1 MEFGRHEWR
10 LVAPPPLH
18 EGVPE
23 LDADQRKVV
32 DWKKGPAIVYA
43 GPGTGKTTTLV
54 ESALARLADGAA
66 PSSILI
72 LTFGRDAA
80 AELRQRLSLR
90 IGSGEPPRVSTFHS
104 FALDLVL
111 HTNSAEEPPLL
122 LSGAEQERAVRDVI
136 DGTLADERLRSRWP
150 AELLDAVRT
159 RGFSDEVRTAFAAA
173 RALGLGG
180 DEIARMGA
188 RAGDVAWESIGAVLD
203 EYLESQAQ
211 RNAIDYAELMFSATA
226 ALKTAAGAKRVEQVR
241 HIYVDEYQ
249 DTDNM
254 QVALL
259 KELARSADS
268 LVVVGDPDQ
277 SIYAFRGADVTNVR
291 DFKTDFAEMARVHG
305 LPEPDTLVLSKTR
318 RYGSALRNY
327 AREIFGDTGVPGLNA
342 EQSLKHRLP
351 DPAPINTSV
360 RAFSFDD
367 TVSEA
372 AHVASEIRA
381 IAQETGDSWADFA
394 VLVRAAHSIPVLE
407 RALARA
413 NIPVETDVRDIRLAD
428 QPAVRVLLRAL
439 EVVAGAELRL
449 SAVQA
454 HELLLSPL
462 CGMDPTT
469 IRSLARTLRGS
480 SHAASDQVIADALMS
495 AVPLFELAPQQPGA
509 AELEGLRRLL
519 HDAHAKVKA
528 GATPHE
534 ALWALWSGTSWP
546 ARLRKQAIEYASA
559 FAHRDLDAICELFD
573 NADRVV
579 QRRLDRAGVSA
590 FVIEL
595 QAQNVA
601 SETLARQGFRGPAV
615 RLLTAHRAK
624 GLEWKHVFVANVT
637 ESVWPDM
644 RRRSA
649 LLDVDRLTPDGLI
662 LPRSRQAL
670 YEEERRLFF
679 VACTRAKQ
687 SLTVS
692 GVAGLD
698 KDAPQ
703 LSRFMTNKIVEPE
716 IREGRPQRIDSAAD
730 LLAGLRRAA
739 TSEHSSP
746 ALRTAALKR
755 LRALAAETD
764 QHGAPLFPEAHWRT
778 WWGAFDVT
786 DNDRPIDAPD
796 QPLYVRG
803 SSLETLGKC
812 SLRWMLEQ
820 KVHVQ
825 TPKNSA
831 LIFGSTLHALA
842 DAVVRGDLPA
852 DKDVLVTELR
862 KAWTDAGYESKWQS
876 ERDFEEGVAAIGRF
890 LAFDRDRAGNPKR
903 SEVDFNHV
911 VHVQTPSGDVEQL
924 LMKGSIDR
932 IEIIDGN
939 GVLVFDYK
947 TGGKQASGKDLLDNA
962 QLRYYQH
969 AVALGLLNDTLTD
982 LAGEQEYAPA
992 GGALVH
998 LRVPDGVKGKGP
1010 THPKVQEQPSL
1021 TADPEWPVRVLGA
1034 GLEVVRNEAFTASVG
1049 SHCEYCRMKPVCPL
1063 QPEGRQELT

>member
-1 MEFGRHEWR
+1 MDVGRHEWR
-10 LVAPPPLH
+10 LVAPPPVNTG
-18 EGVPE
+18 EPE
-23 LDADQRKVV
+23 LDAKQREVV
-32 DWKKGPAIVYA
+32 GWDAGPAIVYA

-54 ESALARLADGAA
+54 ESALARLADGVPAA
-66 PSSILI
+66 SILI

-104 FALDLVL
+104 FALELVVHL
-111 HTNSAEEPPLL
+111 ESEAPLL

-136 DGTLADERLRSRWP
+136 DGTLAEETLRNRWP

-159 RGFSDEVRTAFAAA
+159 RGFSNEVRTAFAAA

-180 DEIARMGA
+180 DEIARIGE
-188 RAGDVAWESIGAVLD
+188 RAGDVAWQSIGAVLD
-203 EYLESQAQ
+203 EYLDSQAQ
-211 RNAIDYAELMFSATA
+211 RNAIDYAELMFRATA
-226 ALKTAAGAKRVEQVR
+226 ALKTAAGAERVAHVQCV
-241 HIYVDEYQ
+241 YVDEYQ
-249 DTDNM
+249 DTDVM
-254 QVALL
+254 QVAML
-259 KELARSADS
+259 KELVRTARS

-291 DFKTDFAEMARVHG
+291 DFTTDFADMARRHG
-305 LPEPDTLVLSKTR
+305 MSQPETLVLSKTR
-318 RYGSALRNY
+318 RYGSVLRNY

-342 EQSLKHRLP
+342 EQSLQHRLP
-351 DPAPINTSV
+351 EPAAIETSV
-360 RAFSFDD
+360 RAFSYDD

-372 AHVASEIRA
+372 AHIASEIRA
-381 IAQETGDSWADFA
+381 TAQETGDSWSDFA

-407 RALARA
+407 RALIRA
-413 NIPVETDVRDIRLAD
+413 NIPVETDVRDTRLAD

-439 EVVAGAELRL
+439 EVVAGSELRI
-449 SAVQA
+449 SALHA

-462 CGMDPTT
+462 CGLDPTT
-469 IRSLARTLRGS
+469 IRSLARVLRADRDTS
-480 SHAASDQVIADALMS
+480 SDQVLADALMS
-495 AVPLFELAPQQPGA
+495 TVPLFELAPNQPGA
-509 AELEGLRRLL
+509 AELESLRRLL
-519 HDAHAKVKA
+519 HDAHAKVTT

-534 ALWALWSGTSWP
+534 ALWALWSGTNWP
-546 ARLRKQAIEYASA
+546 ARLRKQAIEQASA

-573 NADRVV
+573 NADRIV
-579 QRRLDRAGVSA
+579 QRRHDDAGVSE

-595 QAQNVA
+595 RAQQVA
-601 SETLARQGFRGPAV
+601 SESLARQGFRGPAV

-624 GLEWKHVFVANVT
+624 GLEWKHVFVANIT

-670 YEEERRLFF
+670 FEEERRLFY
-679 VACTRAKQ
+679 VACTRAQ
-687 SLTVS
+687 RSLTVS

-703 LSRFMTNKIVEPE
+703 LSRFMSNRIVAPE
-716 IREGRPQRIDSAAD
+716 VREGRPQRIDSTAD
-730 LLAGLRRAA
+730 LIAGLRRAA
-739 TSEHSSP
+739 TSEHSTP
-746 ALRTAALKR
+746 ALRAAALQR
-755 LRALAAETD
+755 LRSLASETD
-764 QHGAPLFPEAHWRT
+764 QYGASLFPEADWRT
-778 WWGAFDVT
+778 WWGACDVT
-786 DNDRPIDAPD
+786 DNERPVDPAD

-803 SSLETLGKC
+803 SSLDTLGKC

-852 DKDVLVTELR
+852 DVDVLTAALQQ
-862 KAWTDAGYESKWQS
+862 AWTDAGYESKWQS
-876 ERDFEEGVAAIGRF
+876 ERDFQEGIAAIGRF
-890 LAFDRDRAGNPKR
+890 LVFHADRAGNPTR
-903 SEVDFNHV
+903 SEVDFDRV
-911 VHVQTPSGDVEQL
+911 VEVRTPSGGVEQL

-947 TGGKQASGKDLLDNA
+947 TGAKQAAGKDVLDNA

-969 AVALGLLNDTLTD
+969 AVALGLLDDTLNEVGGS
-982 LAGEQEYAPA
+982 GEYEPA

-998 LRVPDGVKGKGP
+998 LRVADGPKGKGSS
-1010 THPKVQEQPSL
+1010 HPKVQEQPSL

-1034 GLEVVRNEAFTASVG
+1034 GLEVVRNEAFVAAVG
-1049 SHCEYCRMKPVCPL
+1049 DHCDFCRMKPVCPL

>member
-1 MEFGRHEWR
+1 MELGRHEWR

-18 EGVPE
+18 LTVPD
-23 LDADQRKVV
+23 LDEQQREVV
-32 DWKKGPAIVYA
+32 AWDTGPAIVYA

-54 ESALARLADGAA
+54 ESALARLANGVP

-104 FALDLVL
+104 FALELVMQL
-111 HTNSAEEPPLL
+111 ESELPLL

-136 DGTLADERLRSRWP
+136 DGTLAEDSLRARWP

-180 DEIARMGA
+180 DEIARIGE
-188 RAGDVAWESIGAVLD
+188 RAGDIAWQSIGAVLD
-203 EYLESQAQ
+203 EYLDSQAQ
-211 RNAIDYAELMFSATA
+211 RNAIDYAELMFRATA
-226 ALKTAAGAKRVEQVR
+226 ALKTAAGAERVTHLQ

-249 DTDNM
+249 DTDTM

-259 KELARSADS
+259 KELARVARS

-291 DFKTDFAEMARVHG
+291 DFATDFAEMARVHG
-305 LPEPDTLVLSKTR
+305 MSSPKTLVLSKTR
-318 RYGSALRNY
+318 RYGSVLRNY
-327 AREIFGDTGVPGLNA
+327 AREIFGDSGVPGLNA
-342 EQSLKHRLP
+342 EQSLRHRLP
-351 DPAPINTSV
+351 EPANIGTTV
-360 RAFSFDD
+360 RSFCYDD

-372 AHVASEIRA
+372 AHIASEIRA
-381 IAQETGDSWADFA
+381 LAQESGDTWSDFA
-394 VLVRAAHSIPVLE
+394 VLVRAAHSIPVIE
-407 RALARA
+407 RALIRA
-413 NIPVETDVRDIRLAD
+413 NIPVETDVRDVRLAD

-439 EVVAGAELRL
+439 DVVAGTELRI
-449 SAVQA
+449 SALHA

-462 CGMDPTT
+462 CGLDPTT
-469 IRSLARTLRGS
+469 IRSLARTLRVDRDIP
-480 SHAASDQVIADALMS
+480 SDTVLAEALMS
-495 AVPLFELAPQQPGA
+495 SVPLFELAPNQPGA
-509 AELEGLRRLL
+509 TELESLRRLL
-519 HDAHAKVKA
+519 HDAHAKVA
-528 GATPHE
+528 SGASPHE
-534 ALWALWSGTSWP
+534 ALWAIWSGTSWP
-546 ARLRKQAIEYASA
+546 ARLRKQAIEQASV

-573 NADRVV
+573 NADRIV
-579 QRRLDRAGVSA
+579 QRRHDRAAVSE

-595 QAQNVA
+595 RAQQVV

-670 YEEERRLFF
+670 FEEERRLFY
-679 VACTRAKQ
+679 VAVTRAKQ

-698 KDAPQ
+698 KDSAQ
-703 LSRFMTNKIVEPE
+703 LSRFMTNRIVEPE
-716 IREGRPQRIDSAAD
+716 VREGRPQRIDSAAD
-730 LLAGLRRAA
+730 LIAGLRRAA
-739 TSEHSSP
+739 TSEHSTPGIRS
-746 ALRTAALKR
+746 AALTR
-755 LRALAAETD
+755 LRALAHELD
-764 QHGAPLFPEAHWRT
+764 QHGAPLFPEAHWRA
-778 WWGAFDVT
+778 WWGAFDISE
-786 DNDRPIDAPD
+786 NDQPVDAAD
-796 QPLYVRG
+796 EPLYVRG
-803 SSLETLGKC
+803 SSLDTLGKC

-852 DKDVLVTELR
+852 DADVLVDALR
-862 KAWTDAGYESKWQS
+862 TAWTDAGYESKWQS

-890 LAFDRDRAGNPKR
+890 LAFQREHSGRPQR
-903 SEVDFNHV
+903 SEVDFNRV
-911 VHVQTPSGDVEQL
+911 VEVQTPSGGVERL

-947 TGGKQASGKDLLDNA
+947 TGASQAAGRDVLENA
-962 QLRYYQH
+962 QLRYYQY
-969 AVALGLLNDTLTD
+969 AVALGLLDETLD
-982 LAGEQEYAPA
+982 ELGGAGSYEPV

-998 LRVPDGVKGKGP
+998 LRVPDGAKGKGP

-1021 TADPEWPVRVLGA
+1021 SSDPEWPVRVLGT
-1034 GLEVVRNEAFTASVG
+1034 GLEVVRTESFVAAVG
-1049 SHCEYCRMKPVCPL
+1049 DHCDYCRMKPICPL
-1063 QPEGRQELT
+1063 QPEGRQELA

>member
-1 MEFGRHEWR
+1 M
-10 LVAPPPLH
+10 VAPPPLH
-18 EGVPE
+18 LGVPD
-23 LDADQRKVV
+23 LDKEQRDVV
-32 DWKKGPAIVYA
+32 AWNTGPAIVYA

-54 ESALARLADGAA
+54 ESALARLAEGVPPA
-66 PSSILI
+66 SILI

-104 FALDLVL
+104 FALDLVMHL
-111 HTNSAEEPPLL
+111 ESELPLL

-136 DGTLADERLRSRWP
+136 DGTLAEEALRSRWP

-180 DEIARMGA
+180 DEIARIGE
-188 RAGDVAWESIGAVLD
+188 RAGDVAWQSIGAVLD

-211 RNAIDYAELMFSATA
+211 RNAIDYAELMFRATA
-226 ALKTAAGAKRVEQVR
+226 ALKTAAGAERVTHLQ

-249 DTDNM
+249 DTDTM

-259 KELARSADS
+259 KELARLAES

-291 DFKTDFAEMARVHG
+291 DFATDFAAMARVHG
-305 LPEPDTLVLSKTR
+305 MSAPQTLVLARTR
-318 RYGSALRNY
+318 RYGAMLRNY

-342 EQSLKHRLP
+342 EQSLRHRLP
-351 DPAPINTSV
+351 EPATIETTV
-360 RAFSFDD
+360 RSFCFDD

-372 AHVASEIRA
+372 AHIASEIRA
-381 IAQETGDSWADFA
+381 LAQESGDGWSDFA
-394 VLVRAAHSIPVLE
+394 VLVRAAHSIPVIE
-407 RALARA
+407 RALIRA
-413 NIPVETDVRDIRLAD
+413 NIPVETDVRDVRLAD

-439 EVVAGAELRL
+439 EVVAGSELRVSPL
-449 SAVQA
+449 HA

-462 CGMDPTT
+462 CGLDPTT
-469 IRSLARTLRGS
+469 IRSLARALRGS
-480 SHAASDQVIADALMS
+480 RDVPSDGVLAEALMS
-495 AVPLFELAPQQPGA
+495 SVPLFELAPNQPGG
-509 AELEGLRRLL
+509 AELESLRRLL
-519 HDAHAKVKA
+519 HDAHAKVVS
-528 GATPHE
+528 GASPHE
-534 ALWALWSGTSWP
+534 ALWAIWSGTSWP
-546 ARLRKQAIEYASA
+546 GRLRKQAIEQASA

-573 NADRVV
+573 NADRIV
-579 QRRLDRAGVSA
+579 QRRHERAAVSE

-595 QAQNVA
+595 RAQQVA

-670 YEEERRLFF
+670 FEEERRLFY

-687 SLTVS
+687 TLTVS

-698 KDAPQ
+698 KDAAQ

-716 IREGRPQRIDSAAD
+716 VREGRPQRIDSTAD
-730 LLAGLRRAA
+730 LIAGLRRAA
-739 TSEHSSP
+739 TSEHTTP
-746 ALRTAALKR
+746 ALRSAALTR
-755 LRALAAETD
+755 LRALATETD
-764 QHGAPLFPEAHWRT
+764 QHGVPLFPEADWRT
-778 WWGAFDVT
+778 WWGAFDIT
-786 DNDRPIDAPD
+786 DNDRPADAAEE
-796 QPLYVRG
+796 PLYVRG
-803 SSLETLGKC
+803 SSLDTLGKC

-852 DKDVLVTELR
+852 DADVLVDALR
-862 KAWTDAGYESKWQS
+862 TAWTDAGYESRWQS

-890 LAFDRDRAGNPKR
+890 LAFQRDHASTPQR
-903 SEVDFNHV
+903 SEVDFNRV
-911 VHVQTPSGDVEQL
+911 VEVRTPSGGVERL

-932 IEIIDGN
+932 IEVIDGN

-947 TGGKQASGKDLLDNA
+947 TGGKQSSGKEVLENA
-962 QLRYYQH
+962 QLRYYQY
-969 AVALGLLNDTLTD
+969 AVSLGLLDETLDELGGTGD
-982 LAGEQEYAPA
+982 YEPA

-1010 THPKVQEQPSL
+1010 TYPKVQEQPSL
-1021 TADPEWPVRVLGA
+1021 TSYPEWPVRVLGA
-1034 GLEVVRNEAFTASVG
+1034 GLEVVRNEAFVAAIG
-1049 SHCEYCRMKPVCPL
+1049 DHCDYCRMKPVCPL